1 MRKKNMMIFILFL
14 LLAAY
19 ITAVIGCPHE
29 TAIFTI
35 IATMVFSTIFLVGS
49 IIYCCYKP
57 CKSNIHLNKKVE
69 VDGFEYYVMSAEYKT
84 AMDNLLDCNQKLID
98 CNQKL
103 KSQLDTI
110 YSCNTEFKNMV
121 INMSERQEK
130 QIEEQQAREKAYL
143 RQIEELKTLNA
154 ELSELLREKEQ
165 QDTILPPVLVYENE
179 IPVNNDS
186 KEIIIS
192 ENDSMDGWIEYELL
206 GSNLYQTGLSL
217 KTVEILQNVGIVK
230 VGELICH
237 TKMQIASINGIGE
250 QKLKKIGDFM
260 ANTKLN
266 YGTEVRERNGKWY
279 VKAVTE

>member
-1 MRKKNMMIFILFL
+1 MMIFILFL

-19 ITAVIGCPHE
+19 ITAVICYPHE
-29 TAIFTI
+29 TVIFTV
-35 IATMVFSTIFLVGS
+35 IATMIFSTIFLVGG
-49 IIYCCYKP
+49 IINCCDKP
-57 CKSNIHLNKKVE
+57 CKSNIPFNKKVE
-69 VDGFEYYVMSAEYKT
+69 VDENKYYVMSAEYKT
-84 AMDNLLDCNQKLID
+84 AMDSLLDYNQKLID
-98 CNQKL
+98 CNLKL
-103 KSQLDTI
+103 KDQLDTI
-110 YSCNTEFKNMV
+110 YSCNTEYKNMV
-121 INMSERQEK
+121 AKMSERQEK

-143 RQIEELKTLNA
+143 RQIEELKTVNA
-154 ELSELLREKEQ
+154 ELRELLKEKEQ
-165 QDTILPPVLVYENE
+165 QDTILPPVLVY
-179 IPVNNDS
+179 
-186 KEIIIS
+186 

-266 YGTEVRERNGKWY
+266 YGTEVRERNGRWY